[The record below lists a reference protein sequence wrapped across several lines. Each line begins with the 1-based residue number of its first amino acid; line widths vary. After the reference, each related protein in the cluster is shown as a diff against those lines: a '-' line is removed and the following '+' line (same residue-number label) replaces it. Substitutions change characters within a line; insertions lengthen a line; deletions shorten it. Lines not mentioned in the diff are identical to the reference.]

1 MRQLDPNIVRD
12 RNLDIFVFNL
22 EISEGREFTSHSET
36 LNWLEQQGFPVSPD
50 FKICS
55 SADEVWAAIEHIER
69 IRWEL
74 PYGIDGAVVKVD
86 DLQARARLGM
96 TSKVPRWAIAFKYPP
111 EQKETIVEDIH
122 IQVGRTGRLTPLAVL
137 KPVKLAGTTVSRAS
151 LHNQDYISSK
161 DIRIGDTVIVQ
172 KAGDIIPEI
181 LRVIPEKRPEGKT
194 SPFTIPEKC
203 PFCGSKAVR
212 EENGADIRCTGS
224 NCFAQSVRKVI
235 YFASKDAMNIEGLG
249 PSSVEALMS
258 HGYVENAADL
268 YSLHK
273 YREELIEKGIVGK
286 EKGTDN
292 LLQAIESSKG
302 NDIDRLITGLGIR
315 NVGRQAA
322 RVLAG
327 NFPDMDAIKN
337 ATYEQLIVLPDFGE
351 IMVRDILE
359 FMAREETAYMLTR
372 LKEAGVNLR
381 SLSAGSKKNNILEGK
396 IFVLTGTLQGMT
408 REKARELIENNGG
421 KVSGSVSRKTSYVL
435 AGSEAGSKLTKA
447 RDLGVTV
454 ISEEEFLEMLKN
466 T

>member
-1 MRQLDPNIVRD
+1 MTLSRDLKGDLERD
-12 RNLDIFVFNL
+12 R
-22 EISEGREFTSHSET
+22 R
-36 LNWLEQQGFPVSPD
+36 
-50 FKICS
+50 
-55 SADEVWAAIEHIER
+55 
-69 IRWEL
+69 
-74 PYGIDGAVVKVD
+74 
-86 DLQARARLGM
+86 
-96 TSKVPRWAIAFKYPP
+96 
-111 EQKETIVEDIH
+111 
-122 IQVGRTGRLTPLAVL
+122 
-137 KPVKLAGTTVSRAS
+137 
-151 LHNQDYISSK
+151 
-161 DIRIGDTVIVQ
+161 
-172 KAGDIIPEI
+172 
-181 LRVIPEKRPEGKT
+181 KT

-203 PFCGSKAVR
+203 PFCGSKVVRKKTERIYAVQ
-212 EENGADIRCTGS
+212 EATALPNPS
-224 NCFAQSVRKVI
+224 KVI

-273 YREELIEKGIVGK
+273 YREELVEKGIVGK

-372 LKEAGVNLR
+372 
-381 SLSAGSKKNNILEGK
+381 
-396 IFVLTGTLQGMT
+396 
-408 REKARELIENNGG
+408 
-421 KVSGSVSRKTSYVL
+421 
-435 AGSEAGSKLTKA
+435 
-447 RDLGVTV
+447 
-454 ISEEEFLEMLKN
+454 
-466 T
+466 